1 MVSGSARDTSHR
13 PDNSADPAA
22 TFWDGSCSERCS
34 YSYIEHRSFNMDPL
48 KLLSRSTKLQ
58 KKQAAPANVAQLP
71 SGQQARPQL
80 YASERNEPDNKT
92 ASRKRKRG
100 QSAKSHSAIESAG
113 PDFFGGGA
121 ARATESSPPPQE
133 SQLDDTNL
141 SEDDSPHL
149 DDDKET
155 EEEARKI
162 LKQHKLKM
170 TWLNPSATSKKS
182 KKTHSS
188 TVVMRTH

>member
-1 MVSGSARDTSHR
+1 
-13 PDNSADPAA
+13 
-22 TFWDGSCSERCS
+22 
-34 YSYIEHRSFNMDPL
+34 MDPL

-58 KKQAAPANVAQLP
+58 KKQATPAKIAQLP

-80 YASERNEPDNKT
+80 YASERNETDKT

-133 SQLDDTNL
+133 SKLDDTNL

-182 KKTHSS
+182 KKKAKEGKK
-188 TVVMRTH
+188 VAALGPALARFGRKAG